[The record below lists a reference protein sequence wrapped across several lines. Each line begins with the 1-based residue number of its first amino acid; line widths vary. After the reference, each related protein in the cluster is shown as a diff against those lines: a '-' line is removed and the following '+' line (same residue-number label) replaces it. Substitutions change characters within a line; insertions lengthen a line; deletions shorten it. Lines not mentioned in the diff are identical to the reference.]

1 MSDNE
6 GLFKFL
12 AALQAEQHALKV
24 EIKEKHHSLECRNEV
39 LQVLNEK
46 TEYLVRKK
54 DEEIAKLRQTIG
66 QMQRNE
72 TRITSERDV
81 ARKELDIISSTH
93 DLTKRER
100 DGLEMKLRDSE
111 EKRRKLR
118 SSYNELG
125 RLLPCEVQEDENVS
139 EVMKNVRGLLMN

>member
-1 MSDNE
+1 MTDEE
-6 GLFKFL
+6 GLFKF
-12 AALQAEQHALKV
+12 HARITARQYELGQ

-39 LQVLNEK
+39 LQILNEK
-46 TEYLVRKK
+46 TEYLIRKK
-54 DEEIAKLRQTIG
+54 EEENAKLRQTVG

-81 ARKELDIISSTH
+81 ARKELDMIRSTH

-100 DGLEMKLRDSE
+100 DGLELRLRDSE
-111 EKRRKLR
+111 DKRRKLR
-118 SSYNELG
+118 TSYNELG

-139 EVMKNVRGLLMN
+139 EVLNNVKGLLMN